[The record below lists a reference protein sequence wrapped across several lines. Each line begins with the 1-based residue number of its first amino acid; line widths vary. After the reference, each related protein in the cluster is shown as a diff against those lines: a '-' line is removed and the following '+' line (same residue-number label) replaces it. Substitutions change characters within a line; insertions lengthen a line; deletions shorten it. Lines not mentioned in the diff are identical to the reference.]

1 MIEMGDEEINA
12 ADLRRAGVI
21 TDAEFRAEDRGSVQR
36 SNIVNEEEAKMA
48 ADMANER
55 KPSMV
60 KLPGREEMLMLPD
73 RESVLKFEF
82 FRDFAKEED
91 IDGQVRG

>member
-1 MIEMGDEEINA
+1 
-12 ADLRRAGVI
+12 
-21 TDAEFRAEDRGSVQR
+21 
-36 SNIVNEEEAKMA
+36 MA
-48 ADMANER
+48 ADMASER

-82 FRDFAKEED
+82 FRDFAKEEENFSRRRD
-91 IDGQVRG
+91 ELAATKAEVQDTLAMLDHQKAEQIWYTYRQLCRNYATVCR